1 MEIRKKSLVFLLT
14 LLLVSVFFLFFTIFY
29 GKNSKESW
37 QGSWECLEWKK
48 LYCKKAIKVDCNV
61 EGAEPCGDEG
71 QVCCHYYINPDDK
84 VEPDKQNCRL
94 CKEWE
99 LRCVKR
105 VWVEKLIE

>member
-1 MEIRKKSLVFLLT
+1 MFILILIGSLFGLMFLKPQFKKP
-14 LLLVSVFFLFFTIFY
+14 
-29 GKNSKESW
+29 EW

-99 LRCVKR
+99 QQCVKR
-105 VWVEKLIE
+105 VWVERRVEVE